1 MSDDRKRRSGGIR
14 IPGSPAVATGL
25 AVGFAL
31 SALVLIVL
39 IAGSYAAEGGIRK
52 VGSKRMKDLRSDLAE
67 MLEDTTATAAQRE
80 GINREIRNEDARIR
94 RVYFGNRARRRMGG
108 YVLASLLALG
118 LGSLAW
124 RRALVRQSGP
134 ISPPPIALRTRSQP
148 RWPRMVGT
156 AGMGIIL
163 AGILAIVSMGQVPPP
178 LTLGGVKPVAEVFA
192 DNWPSFRGPGGQ
204 GVVSTV
210 NRKYPQKWDIQTG
223 ENILWKTKVELPGKS
238 SPILW
243 GSRVFLTGG
252 DKRRRAVFCYDRSTG
267 KQLFSALIRTPTGVK
282 IEVDGEPLEI
292 YQDTGWAAPT
302 PATDGKCVYAMFA
315 TGDVAAVDFDGKVK
329 WVRNLGVPDSQY
341 SFSASPVLHKG
352 KLIIQFDQGYEADD
366 GKSKLIALDTA
377 TGKTLWSEGR
387 AVGGS
392 WSSPVIFKTASGEQ
406 LITCANPWVIAYEPV
421 AGKEIWRAKVLD
433 GDVAPA
439 PVYADG
445 VVYVT
450 NEQAQFVA
458 IRTNGKGD
466 VTKAH
471 VLWRADDGLSDIAS
485 PLVDGNRVLQARDD
499 GEMTCYN
506 AKTGAK
512 LWERYADD
520 GFKASPSLLD
530 GVVYWPDNIGNTLL
544 FKLADG
550 FKLIRKNDLR
560 EPLPA
565 TPAFGDGRIYFR
577 GTRHL
582 FCVGRKNE

>member
-1 MSDDRKRRSGGIR
+1 MSEDRKRLSGIH
-14 IPGSPAVATGL
+14 IPGSPAVAAGL

-39 IAGSYAAEGGIRK
+39 IAGSYAAEGGIRQ
-52 VGSKRMKDLRSDLAE
+52 VGSTRMKDLRSDLAV

-80 GINREIRNEDARIR
+80 ALKREIRNEDVRIR
-94 RVYFGNRARRRMGG
+94 RVYFSNRARRRMGG
-108 YVLASLLALG
+108 YVLAGLLALG
-118 LGSLAW
+118 LGTLAW

-134 ISPPPIALRTRSQP
+134 ISPPPIALRTRPQP
-148 RWPRMVGT
+148 RWPRMAGT

-163 AGILAIVSMGQVPPP
+163 AGILAIVSMGQVLLP
-178 LTLGGVKPVAEVFA
+178 LDAGGVKPVAEVFR

-204 GVVSTV
+204 GIVSTV
-210 NRKYPQKWDIQTG
+210 NRSYPEKWDIQTG
-223 ENILWKTKVELPGKS
+223 ENIFWKVKVELPGKS

-243 GSRVFLTGG
+243 GNRVFLTGG
-252 DKRRRAVFCYDRSTG
+252 DKRRRAVLCYDRTTG
-267 KQLFSALIRTPTGVK
+267 KPLFSTSIRTPAGVK
-282 IEVDGEPLEI
+282 LEVDGEPLEI

-302 PATDGKCVYAMFA
+302 PVTDGKCVYAMFA

-329 WVRNLGVPDSQY
+329 WVRNLGVPDSAY
-341 SFSASPVLHKG
+341 SFAASPVLHKG
-352 KLIIQFDQGYEADD
+352 KLIIQFDQGYEAAE
-366 GKSKLIALDTA
+366 GKSKLIALNTA
-377 TGKTLWSEGR
+377 DGKTVWSEQR
-387 AVGGS
+387 PVGGS
-392 WSSPVIFKTASGEQ
+392 WSSPVIFKTASGVQ
-406 LITCANPWVIAYEPV
+406 LITCASPWVIAYEPV
-421 AGKEIWRAKVLD
+421 AGKETWRAKALD

-450 NEQAQFVA
+450 NDQAWFVA
-458 IRTNGKGD
+458 IRTNGRGD
-466 VTKAH
+466 VTRTH

-485 PLVDGNRVLQARDD
+485 PLTDGKRVLQARDD

-506 AKTGAK
+506 AKTGVK
-512 LWERYADD
+512 LWDRYADV

-544 FKLADG
+544 FKLADE
-550 FKLIRKNDLR
+550 FKLIRKNDLH

-577 GTRHL
+577 GTKHL
-582 FCVGRKNE
+582 FCVGKKQ